1 MKILI
6 ADDHAVVRKGLRG
19 LLSEEFPGAQFG
31 EASDGNQAYTQVVQK
46 KWDVAILD
54 VSMGGR
60 GGLDV
65 IKDIRRIAPTLPI
78 LIMSMHPEDQ
88 FAVRALKSGAAGY
101 LTKETAPDEIG
112 KALRKILSGRKYVSS
127 TLAEKLALGL
137 DTEEG
142 TLPHEALSDREFEVM
157 RLIAS
162 GKRVKEI
169 GSHLSLSVKTI
180 STYRTRILEK
190 MGMESNAQLTHYTIK
205 HGLIE

>member
-31 EASDGNQAYTQVVQK
+31 EASDGNQAYAQVIQK

-65 IKDIRRIAPTLPI
+65 IKDIRRTAPNLPI

-88 FAVRALKSGAAGY
+88 FAVRALKSGASGY

-112 KALRKILSGRKYVSS
+112 NALRKILSGRKYVSA

-142 TLPHEALSDREFEVM
+142 SLPHEALSDREFEVM

-205 HGLIE
+205 HGLID